1 MIRQPERG
9 KRNVNDLFYEE
20 ERRQIEEFNREFFS
34 DVELTAA
41 ENDVL
46 VWLCGQDGYTFGN
59 MVAAF
64 RKVRDKIIA
73 ERE

>member
-1 MIRQPERG
+1 MIRQPKRD

-20 ERRQIEEFNREFFS
+20 ERRQIEKLNREFFS

-46 VWLCGQDGYTFGN
+46 VWLCGQDRYTFGN

-64 RKVRDKIIA
+64 RKAMTK
-73 ERE
+73 

>member
-1 MIRQPERG
+1 MIRQPKRG

-20 ERRQIEEFNREFFS
+20 ERRQIEKLNREFFS

-41 ENDVL
+41 ENNVL
-46 VWLCGQDGYTFGN
+46 VWLCGQDRYTFGN

>member
-1 MIRQPERG
+1 MIRQPKRG
-9 KRNVNDLFYEE
+9 KQNVNDLFYEE
-20 ERRQIEEFNREFFS
+20 ERRQIDKLNREFFS

-46 VWLCGQDGYTFGN
+46 VWLCGQDRYTFGN

-64 RKVRDKIIA
+64 RKIK
-73 ERE
+73 

>member
-1 MIRQPERG
+1 MIRQPKRD

-20 ERRQIEEFNREFFS
+20 ERRQIEKLNREFFS

-46 VWLCGQDGYTFGN
+46 VWLCGQDRYTFGN

-64 RKVRDKIIA
+64 RKAMNKQN
-73 ERE
+73 

>member
-1 MIRQPERG
+1 MIRQPKRD

-20 ERRQIEEFNREFFS
+20 KRRQIEKLNREFFS

-46 VWLCGQDGYTFGN
+46 VWLCGQDRYTFGN

-64 RKVRDKIIA
+64 RKAMNK
-73 ERE
+73 

>member
-1 MIRQPERG
+1 MIKQLEKG
-9 KRNVNDLFYEE
+9 SRNINDLFYEE
-20 ERRQIEEFNREFFS
+20 ERRQIDKLNREFFS

-46 VWLCGQDGYTFGN
+46 VWLCGQDRYTFGN

>member
-1 MIRQPERG
+1 MIRQPKRD

-20 ERRQIEEFNREFFS
+20 ERRQIEKLNREFFS

-46 VWLCGQDGYTFGN
+46 VWLCGQDRYTFGY

-64 RKVRDKIIA
+64 RKAMNK
-73 ERE
+73 

>member
-1 MIRQPERG
+1 MIKQPKKG
-9 KRNVNDLFYEE
+9 SRNVNDLFYED
-20 ERRQIEEFNREFFS
+20 ERQQIDELNKEFFS

-46 VWLCGQDGYTFGN
+46 VWLCSQDGYTFGN

-64 RKVRDKIIA
+64 RKAGDKIIA

>member
-1 MIRQPERG
+1 MVKQPKKG
-9 KRNVNDLFYEE
+9 SRNVNDLFYED
-20 ERRQIEEFNREFFS
+20 ERQQVDELNREFFS
-34 DVELTAA
+34 DIELSAA

-46 VWLCGQDGYTFGN
+46 VWLCGQDRYTFGN

-64 RKVRDKIIA
+64 RKVRDRINA

>member
-1 MIRQPERG
+1 MIRQPKRD

-20 ERRQIEEFNREFFS
+20 ERRQIEKLNREFFS

-46 VWLCGQDGYTFGN
+46 VWLCGQDRYTFGN

-64 RKVRDKIIA
+64 RKAMNK
-73 ERE
+73 

>member
-1 MIRQPERG
+1 MIKQLEKG
-9 KRNVNDLFYEE
+9 SRNINDLFYEE
-20 ERRQIEEFNREFFS
+20 KRRQIDKLNREFFS

-46 VWLCGQDGYTFGN
+46 VWLCGQDRYTFGN

>member
-1 MIRQPERG
+1 MIRQPKRD

-20 ERRQIEEFNREFFS
+20 ERRQIEELNKEFFS

-46 VWLCGQDGYTFGN
+46 VWLCGQDRYTFGN
-59 MVAAF
+59 IVAAF
-64 RKVRDKIIA
+64 RKIK
-73 ERE
+73 

>member
-1 MIRQPERG
+1 MIRQPKRD

-20 ERRQIEEFNREFFS
+20 ERRQIEKLNREFFS

-46 VWLCGQDGYTFGN
+46 VWLCGQDRYTFGN

-64 RKVRDKIIA
+64 RKIK
-73 ERE
+73 